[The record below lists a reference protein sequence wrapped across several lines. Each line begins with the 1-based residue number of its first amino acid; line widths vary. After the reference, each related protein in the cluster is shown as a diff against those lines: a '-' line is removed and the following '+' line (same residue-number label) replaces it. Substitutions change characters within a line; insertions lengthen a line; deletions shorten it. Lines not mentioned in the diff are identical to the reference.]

1 MVSHN
6 VLDSQVFWLQ
16 TNWAHIIETVIHLA
30 NSYVA
35 ENALENV
42 GQLSVLEAQAAL
54 RRCRGNVW
62 NSVMDAVEKRQAA
75 VSLLVQGALKQTGT
89 FLFLKK

>member
-1 MVSHN
+1 M
-6 VLDSQVFWLQ
+6 FWLQ

-42 GQLSVLEAQAAL
+42 GQLSVMEAQAAL
-54 RRCRGNVW
+54 RRQRGNVW
-62 NSVMDAVEKRQAA
+62 NAVLDSVEKRQA
-75 VSLLVQGALKQTGT
+75 VVIFCLQVLDFVFKYI
-89 FLFLKK
+89 